1 MEGIYIMREAPTA
14 VPLHEGMQI
23 LELDKSGF
31 YYYVT
36 TKQIKSYSDTT
47 PALYDYQDIMRVR
60 DKRRQKTQKQ
70 KARSAAALITKPK
83 PKRATYTKMKPEDMT
98 LIAPL
103 IEELFG
109 SYPNVERWSSLIAK
123 NPDIAYMLTSE
134 EKAVGCGFIM
144 PLTEQKILDIF
155 GKEITP
161 ATFPEEV

>member
-1 MEGIYIMREAPTA
+1 MREAPTA

-70 KARSAAALITKPK
+70 KARSAAAQCQRPAAEYTAAQRSAEAQ
-83 PKRATYTKMKPEDMT
+83 RASTQ
-98 LIAPL
+98 LQQC
-103 IEELFG
+103 
-109 SYPNVERWSSLIAK
+109 
-123 NPDIAYMLTSE
+123 
-134 EKAVGCGFIM
+134 KA
-144 PLTEQKILDIF
+144 
-155 GKEITP
+155 
-161 ATFPEEV
+161 